1 MLLKTKLTN
10 QLKAEAEKQNT
21 DIEIILKNIS
31 VNGSKRGCSGHVI
44 NKSTGSCVYLNTE
57 ASVYGPLSDKVMY
70 RLARDNKDYSSNSL
84 KNGNNRWC
92 KPDELASLVIHTLA
106 TEKGV
111 ERENLR
117 KYLDVT
123 TPAEGRVTGRDFKKR
138 LDALDALTDDSY
150 LY

>member
-10 QLKAEAEKQNT
+10 QLCEEAKKQNIN
-21 DIEIILKNIS
+21 IEVILKNIS

-44 NKSTGSCVYLNTE
+44 NNYTGSCVYLNTE

-70 RLARDNKDYSSNSL
+70 RLAKDAKDYSSNSL

-92 KPDELASLVIHTLA
+92 KPENLASSVIHTLS

-111 ERENLR
+111 DAKE
-117 KYLDVT
+117 
-123 TPAEGRVTGRDFKKR
+123 FKKR
-138 LDALDALTDDSY
+138 LDAIEALADDSY

>member
-10 QLKAEAEKQNT
+10 QLCEEAEKQGVN
-21 DIEIILKNIS
+21 IEIVLKNIS

-44 NKSTGSCVYLNTE
+44 NNSTGSCVYLNTE

-70 RLARDNKDYSSNSL
+70 RLAKDAKDYSSNSL

-92 KPDELASLVIHTLA
+92 KPEDLASSVIHTLS

-111 ERENLR
+111 DAKE
-117 KYLDVT
+117 
-123 TPAEGRVTGRDFKKR
+123 FKKR
-138 LDALDALTDDSY
+138 LDALEVLGDSSY